1 METGASVPAGRS
13 LVFDSGIG
21 GMGVVQAL
29 RALLPALHIDY
40 LADTA
45 LFPYGEQPDDLLTAR
60 IVNLLV
66 AACDNLRPD
75 VLVIACNTASTIALP
90 ALRER
95 LNIPVV
101 GCVPPI
107 RWAGRVSESRVI
119 GLLST
124 SATARRPYTLRLHQ
138 EFAADCRLI
147 THGARRLADLAER
160 AFLGEVIADADIQHE
175 LDCLFGQPHGSE
187 IDTVGLGCTHYTF
200 LMDAF
205 ERMSPSGVRWLD
217 PASAV
222 ARQVGTV
229 LQTLSHGAET
239 AQKGRFLM
247 TRLPHTAPGL
257 EAAAAR
263 LGFRGWEL
271 LTAPIPLMTA
281 AN

>member
-1 METGASVPAGRS
+1 MDTGASVPAGRS

-45 LFPYGEQPDDLLTAR
+45 LFPYGEQPDDLLTSR
-60 IVNLLV
+60 IVSLLA
-66 AACDNLRPD
+66 AACDDLQPD

-90 ALRER
+90 ALREH

-107 RWAGRVSESRVI
+107 RWAGRVSKSRVI

-124 SATARRPYTLRLHQ
+124 SATARRPYILQLHRD
-138 EFAADCRLI
+138 FARDCRLI

-160 AFLGEVIADADIQHE
+160 AFLGEVIADDDVQHE
-175 LDCLFGQPHGSE
+175 LDCLFRQPHGDE

-205 ERMSPSGVRWLD
+205 ERLSPEGVTWLD
-217 PASAV
+217 PAPAV
-222 ARQVGTV
+222 ARQVRTV
-229 LQTLSHGAET
+229 LQEAPERSDTSRS
-239 AQKGRFLM
+239 GRLLM
-247 TRLPHTAPGL
+247 TRAPH
-257 EAAAAR
+257 EAAR
-263 LGFRGWEL
+263 LQ
-271 LTAPIPLMTA
+271 TA
-281 AN
+281 AERLGFSQWEIFAAPTPHMMEA

>member
-29 RALLPALHIDY
+29 RDFFPALHIDY

-45 LFPYGEQPDDLLTAR
+45 LFPYGEQPDDLLTSR
-60 IVNLLV
+60 IVSLLV
-66 AACDNLRPD
+66 AACDRLQPD

-95 LNIPVV
+95 LSIPVV

-107 RWAGRVSESRVI
+107 RWAGRVSETRVI

-160 AFLGEVIADADIQHE
+160 AFLGEIIADADVQHE
-175 LDCLFGQPHGSE
+175 LDCLFGQSYGGE

-205 ERMSPSGVRWLD
+205 KRLSPSGVRWLD

-229 LQTLSHGAET
+229 LQTTPHGAEA

-257 EAAAAR
+257 QAATAR

-271 LTAPIPLMTA
+271 LTAPAPLMTA
-281 AN
+281 ES